1 MKTITLALCL
11 LFALTTITPAVL
23 AESNRAQPTKDQ
35 LKEQFKSRDAELKAL
50 KKKGQVGETI
60 DGYIDAVDSAAASD
74 AAITSLLAAENKD
87 RRDLYQLLADEINKE
102 NPKAPVKATMETIA
116 SRNAIRNIEHAG
128 PDEFLRVA
136 KDHWIRVKD
145 FTRFQKITKFKTQGK
160 VGETSAGLVEI
171 VQAADKADKSLAAA
185 VEEENARRTAEYKL
199 LAEKEKPDSA
209 SIAKRAAARNIENAR
224 IGDMIKE
231 DSGSWRKK

>member
-1 MKTITLALCL
+1 MKNLTLIFCL
-11 LFALTTITPAVL
+11 LFAFTSITPAAL
-23 AESNRAQPTKDQ
+23 AQPTKDQ
-35 LKEQFKSRDAELKAL
+35 LKEQFKSRDTELKDL

-60 DGYIDAVDSAAASD
+60 DGYVDPVDSAAASD
-74 AAITSLLAAENKD
+74 PAITKLIDAENKD

-116 SRNAIRNIEHAG
+116 TRNALRNIEHAR

-145 FTRFQKITKFKTQGK
+145 FSRFQKLTKLKTQGK
-160 VGETSAGLVEI
+160 VGETHAGLIEI
-171 VQAADKADKSLAAA
+171 VQAADKADNSLAATVA
-185 VEEENARRTAEYKL
+185 EENARRAAEYKL
-199 LAEKEKPDSA
+199 LAEKEKTDSA
-209 SIAKRAAARNIENAR
+209 TIAQRAAARNIANAR

>member
-1 MKTITLALCL
+1 MKSITLILCL
-11 LFALTTITPAVL
+11 LFALSSITPAAL
-23 AESNRAQPTKDQ
+23 AQPTKDQ
-35 LKEQFKSRDAELKAL
+35 LKEQFKSRDAELKNL

-60 DGYIDAVDSAAASD
+60 DGYIDAVDSAAAGDS
-74 AAITSLLAAENKD
+74 AITTLLAAENKD

-102 NPKAPVKATMETIA
+102 NPKAPVKATLETIA
-116 SRNAIRNIEHAG
+116 SRNAMRNIEHAG

-145 FTRFQKITKFKTQGK
+145 FSRFQKLTKLKTQGK
-160 VGETSAGLVEI
+160 VGETPAGLIEI
-171 VQAADKADKSLAAA
+171 VQSADRSDKSLVAT
-185 VEEENARRTAEYKL
+185 VEEENTRRSTEYKL
-199 LAEKEKPDSA
+199 LAEKEKTDA
-209 SIAKRAAARNIENAR
+209 ATIAQRAAARNIANAR

>member
-1 MKTITLALCL
+1 MKNITLILCL
-11 LFALTTITPAVL
+11 LFAISAIAPSVL
-23 AESNRAQPTKDQ
+23 AESSAAQPTKDQ
-35 LKEQFKSRDAELKAL
+35 LKEQFKSRDAELKSL
-50 KKKGQVGETI
+50 KKKGLVGETI
-60 DGYIDAVDSAAASD
+60 DGYIDAVDSAVDPTTTA
-74 AAITSLLAAENKD
+74 LLAAENKD

-145 FTRFQKITKFKTQGK
+145 FARHQKLTKLKTQGK

-171 VQAADKADKSLAAA
+171 VQAADQSDRSLVAT
-185 VEEENARRTAEYKL
+185 VEEENARRTTEYKL
-199 LAEKEKPDSA
+199 LAEKEKTDA
-209 SIAKRAAARNIENAR
+209 ATIAQRAAARNIANAR